1 MLSRLVVVSEA
12 TGSGRDA
19 FICAYV
25 RTPFGRYGGAL
36 AGLRPDAMAAHVL
49 RAVVERSGIDPA
61 DVVDVI
67 LGNANQAGED
77 NRNVARMAVLLAG
90 FPVEVPAQTVN
101 RLCGS
106 SLQALNSAAAAIW
119 SGQGDLFIAGGVESM
134 TRSPIVMLK
143 PDMPYPRGV
152 PDTADS
158 TLGWRFAHP
167 QLVAD
172 GHTVTLGQT
181 AENVAQRRSVSRADQ
196 DALALLSQQ
205 KAERAMR
212 SGVLAEELVATP
224 VPQRQG
230 APVVVE
236 RDEHPRAGST
246 LEALA
251 KLKPVFASDGSVTAG
266 NSSGINDGAS
276 ALIVASRAKALSLG
290 LLPIARVVSTGVAGV
305 RPDEMGLGPI
315 PASRMALARAG
326 LALKDIDVVELNEA
340 FASQLIACCLELGID
355 WRDERKLNPNGGAI
369 AIGHPLGASGAR
381 LAGTAALQLRRT
393 GGRYA
398 LVTMCIGV
406 GQGIATVLERAP

>member
-1 MLSRLVVVSEA
+1 V
-12 TGSGRDA
+12 TDA

-36 AGLRPDAMAAHVL
+36 AGLRPDAMAAHDL
-49 RAVVERSGIDPA
+49 RALVERSGIDPA
-61 DVVDVI
+61 GIDDVI

-77 NRNVARMAVLLAG
+77 NRNVARMATLLAG

-106 SLQALNSAAAAIW
+106 SLQALNSAAEAIW

-134 TRSPIVMLK
+134 TRAPIVTLK
-143 PDMPYPRGV
+143 SEFAYPRGA
-152 PDTADS
+152 PESADS

-181 AENVAQRRSVSRADQ
+181 AENVAKRRGVSRADQ
-196 DALALLSQQ
+196 DCLALLSQQ
-205 KAERAMR
+205 KAERAMKN
-212 SGVLAEELVATP
+212 GVLAEEIVATP
-224 VPQRQG
+224 VPQAARP
-230 APVVVE
+230 AAIVD

-251 KLKPVFASDGSVTAG
+251 KLKPVFAENGSVTAG

-276 ALIVASRAKALSLG
+276 ALIVASGERATALG
-290 LLPIARVVSTGVAGV
+290 LRPIARVVSTGAAGV

-315 PASRMALARAG
+315 PASRKALWRAKLEMKDMA
-326 LALKDIDVVELNEA
+326 IVELNEA
-340 FASQLIACCLELGID
+340 FASQVIACCVELGID
-355 WRDERKLNPNGGAI
+355 WRDEQRLNPNGGAI

-381 LAGTAALQLRRT
+381 LAGAAALQLRRT
-393 GGRYA
+393 NGRYA

-406 GQGIATVLERAP
+406 GQGIATVLERAAD